1 MAFIPQELFG
11 RGNEVDGSP
20 SGYKTIYIPKQDDG
34 IFSEFV
40 NDYIDMFKKV
50 EPELYEYIMKIEPR
64 FPIINSN
71 QYNKSNKKY
80 GYPERRINPMNVHF
94 HEYIVELKQF
104 ISLARSNRE
113 KEEIKQ
119 PPIVPVAELIDYNL
133 IDFPPISVEV
143 DHCGEIRMQSQQD
156 IFKTQSE
163 SKSIETQTESKSIET
178 QTESSEVAV
187 SYSVGTWV
195 QLKRN
200 YKNTVIVSTFPN
212 GIQIGSKVIHTFD
225 KMAGPQVGAIV
236 ISIDLSGGGMM
247 SITFNGPFI
256 GFNTAACVP
265 QVKVDLYFTTPIGDT
280 IVYQISLEDRRIIEE
295 NKICRAPGWF

>member
-1 MAFIPQELFG
+1 MAFIPQEMFG

-80 GYPERRINPMNVHF
+80 GFPERRINPMNVHF

-143 DHCGEIRMQSQQD
+143 DNCGEIRMQSQQD

-163 SKSIETQTESKSIET
+163 SKSIETQTES
-178 QTESSEVAV
+178 SEVAV
-187 SYSVGTWV
+187 SYSSGVWTTECPF
-195 QLKRN
+195 RI
-200 YKNTVIVSTFPN
+200 NTVRFTTFPS
-212 GIQIGSKVIHTFD
+212 GISIGSKVVYITHSV
-225 KMAGPQVGAIV
+225 GPQVGAIV
-236 ISIDLSGGGMM
+236 IGIDISSR
-247 SITFNGPFI
+247 SITFGGCFI
-256 GFNTAACVP
+256 KSNSNTSAWTHSGSVI
-265 QVKVDLYFTTPIGDT
+265 YFTTPISST
-280 IVYQISLEDRRIIEE
+280 IVYQNSLEDKQIIEE
-295 NKICRAPGWF
+295 NKKRIYKDGLTGGF

>member
-1 MAFIPQELFG
+1 MAFIPQEMFG

-20 SGYKTIYIPKQDDG
+20 SGYRIIYIPKQDDG

-50 EPELYEYIMKIEPR
+50 EPELYEYIMTIEPR

-71 QYNKSNKKY
+71 QYNESNKKY
-80 GYPERRINPMNVHF
+80 GFPERRINPMNIHF

-143 DHCGEIRMQSQQD
+143 DDCGEIRMQSQQD
-156 IFKTQSE
+156 IFKTQP
-163 SKSIETQTESKSIET
+163 ESKSIET

-187 SYSVGTWV
+187 SYSVGVWNHICTRRSNSV
-195 QLKRN
+195 LF
-200 YKNTVIVSTFPN
+200 ITFPN
-212 GIQIGSKVIHTFD
+212 GIQVGSKVIHTHN
-225 KMAGPQVGAIV
+225 KTSGPQFGSIVTAIEFTDFQIKSNSYKQV
-236 ISIDLSGGGMM
+236 LVFVSFSEPFLGYGNGEFKKGEEIYLTTEISR
-247 SITFNGPFI
+247 
-256 GFNTAACVP
+256 
-265 QVKVDLYFTTPIGDT
+265 Y
-280 IVYQISLEDRRIIEE
+280 
-295 NKICRAPGWF
+295 

>member
-1 MAFIPQELFG
+1 MAFIPQEMFG
-11 RGNEVDGSP
+11 RGHEIDGSP
-20 SGYKTIYIPKQDDG
+20 SGYRTTYIPIQDDG

-64 FPIINSN
+64 FPIINAN
-71 QYNKSNKKY
+71 QYNESNKKY

-143 DHCGEIRMQSQQD
+143 DDCGEIRMQSQQD
-156 IFKTQSE
+156 IFKTQTE
-163 SKSIETQTESKSIET
+163 SKNIETQTESKNIETQTESKNIET

-212 GIQIGSKVIHTFD
+212 GIQIGSKVSYN
-225 KMAGPQVGAIV
+225 ASSYGPQVGAIV
-236 ISIDLSGGGMM
+236 ISIDLSVVICLLLLMVLLLV
-247 SITFNGPFI
+247 SIR
-256 GFNTAACVP
+256 
-265 QVKVDLYFTTPIGDT
+265 LL
-280 IVYQISLEDRRIIEE
+280 VYHKLNIIY
-295 NKICRAPGWF
+295 ILLHL

>member
-1 MAFIPQELFG
+1 MAFIPQEMFG
-11 RGNEVDGSP
+11 RGREIDGSP
-20 SGYKTIYIPKQDDG
+20 SGYRTTYIPIQDDG

-64 FPIINSN
+64 FPIINAN
-71 QYNKSNKKY
+71 QYNESNKKY

-143 DHCGEIRMQSQQD
+143 DDCGEIRMQSQQD
-156 IFKTQSE
+156 IFKTQ
-163 SKSIETQTESKSIET
+163 TESKNIET

-187 SYSVGTWV
+187 SYSSGVWTSECPF
-195 QLKRN
+195 LI
-200 YKNTVIVSTFPN
+200 NTVRFTTFPS
-212 GIQIGSKVIHTFD
+212 GISIGSKVVHITHSE
-225 KMAGPQVGAIV
+225 GPQVGAIV
-236 ISIDLSGGGMM
+236 IGIDLSRGHND
-247 SITFNGPFI
+247 ITFGGRFI
-256 GFNTAACVP
+256 KSDIITGAYTRSV
-265 QVKVDLYFTTPIGDT
+265 YFTTPIVGT
-280 IVYQISLEDRRIIEE
+280 IVYQISLEDKQIIEE
-295 NKICRAPGWF
+295 NKKREEYKKTFYW